1 MVNFVTTSL
10 RALALAGAVTSLTV
24 GHGWAQDTQSA
35 EEIGA
40 IQGQIKNSEARQSEI
55 AAEIEAIR
63 READSL
69 SARLVTIAN
78 GIQVRE
84 RAVIS
89 AEQRIAEL
97 NAEEGQISVDLAAK
111 EDVLSELL
119 AGLQRLESNPPPA
132 LVVEPGD
139 ILGALRGAMLLG
151 TVVPELRQEA
161 TALADQL
168 ERLRTIRTA
177 TEIERR
183 NIRENLDRLTVAQR
197 ELSELQLRK
206 RALMEAAGQRLGAE
220 KSRAESLAAKAKT
233 LQQLALSL
241 AAERERQAME
251 AAQNAEAAEKKRLQ
265 EAALLKPRTPFGDN
279 RGRLDYPSQ
288 GQILRK
294 FGDDD
299 GFGGK
304 TKGIYIATRVGA
316 QVVTPADA
324 HVEFAGPFRSY
335 GELLILDTGDGYH
348 LLLAGLGKISTG
360 TGEFVRA
367 GEPVGLMGAS
377 AAPGTLM
384 GDRVQEN
391 RPVLYIEFRKGGE
404 TLDSSPWWIGGLAQA
419 RG

>member
-1 MVNFVTTSL
+1 MVNFVTFSL
-10 RALALAGAVTSLTV
+10 RALALAGAVTGMTATQTI
-24 GHGWAQDTQSA
+24 AQDAEQS

-40 IQGQIKNSEARQSEI
+40 IQRQIESSEVRQNEI
-55 AAEIEAIR
+55 SGEMEAIA
-63 READSL
+63 RESDAL
-69 SARLVTIAN
+69 STRLVTIAN

-84 RAVIS
+84 RAIIS
-89 AEQRIAEL
+89 AEQRIVEL
-97 NAEEGQISVDLAAK
+97 NAEEGEISVDLAAK

-119 AGLQRLESNPPPA
+119 AGLQRLERNPPPA

-177 TEIERR
+177 TEVERQ
-183 NIRENLDRLTVAQR
+183 NIRDNLARLTTAQQ
-197 ELSELQLRK
+197 ELTELQSRK
-206 RALMEAAGQRLGAE
+206 KTLMEAAGQRLSSE
-220 KSRAESLAAKAKT
+220 KSRAEELASKAKT

-241 AAERERQAME
+241 AAERERQAIE
-251 AAQNAEAAEKKRLQ
+251 SERNAQVAEKKRLQ

-288 GQILRK
+288 GQILRT

-348 LLLAGLGKISTG
+348 LLLAGLGKISIG

-391 RPVLYIEFRKGGE
+391 RPVLYIEIRKGGE
-404 TLDSSPWWIGGLAQA
+404 TVDSSPWWIGGLAQA

>member
-1 MVNFVTTSL
+1 MVNFVATSF
-10 RALALAGAVTSLTV
+10 RALAFAGAVTTV
-24 GHGWAQDTQSA
+24 TAAGVWAQDSENA

-40 IQGQIKNSEARQSEI
+40 IQRQIENSEARQSEI
-55 AAEIEAIR
+55 STEIEAIG
-63 READSL
+63 REAESI
-69 SARLVTIAN
+69 STRLVAIAN

-84 RAVIS
+84 RAIIS
-89 AEQRIAEL
+89 AEQRIGEL
-97 NAEEGQISVDLAAK
+97 NAEEGRISVDLAAK

-119 AGLQRLESNPPPA
+119 AGLQRLEHNPPPA

-139 ILGALRGAMLLG
+139 ILSALRGAMLLG
-151 TVVPELRQEA
+151 TVVPELKQEA

-168 ERLRTIRTA
+168 ERLRSVRTA
-177 TEIERR
+177 TENERR
-183 NIRENLDRLTVAQR
+183 NIRDNLARLSLAQQQ
-197 ELSELQLRK
+197 LTELQARK
-206 RALMEAAGQRLGAE
+206 KLLMEAAGQRLDAE
-220 KSRAESLAAKAKT
+220 KSRVESLAAKAKT
-233 LQQLALSL
+233 LQQLAQSL
-241 AAERERQAME
+241 AEERERQAQE
-251 AAQNAEAAEKKRLQ
+251 AVKNAEVAEKKRLQ

-348 LLLAGLGKISTG
+348 LLLAGLGKISIG

-391 RPVLYIEFRKGGE
+391 RPVLYIEFRKGGD
-404 TLDSSPWWIGGLAQA
+404 TVDSSPWWIGGLAQA

>member
-1 MVNFVTTSL
+1 MVNFVKMSL
-10 RALALAGAVTSLTV
+10 RALALAGAVTGMTATQLL
-24 GHGWAQDTQSA
+24 AQDANQS

-40 IQGQIKNSEARQSEI
+40 IQRQIENSEARQSELSG
-55 AAEIEAIR
+55 EIESIG
-63 READSL
+63 REAESL

-84 RAVIS
+84 RAIIS
-89 AEQRIAEL
+89 AEQRIADL

-119 AGLQRLESNPPPA
+119 AGLQRLERNPPPA

-151 TVVPELRQEA
+151 TIVPELRQEA

-168 ERLRTIRTA
+168 ERLRTVRTA
-177 TEIERR
+177 TEMERR
-183 NIRENLDRLTVAQR
+183 NIRDNLDRLTAAQQ
-197 ELSELQLRK
+197 ELTELQSRK
-206 RALMEAAGQRLGAE
+206 KALMEAAGQRLSAE
-220 KSRAESLAAKAKT
+220 KSRADGLAAKAKT

-241 AAERERQAME
+241 AAERERQAKE
-251 AAQNAEAAEKKRLQ
+251 AVENAQAAERKRLQ

-294 FGDDD
+294 FGDED

-348 LLLAGLGKISTG
+348 LLLAGMGKISTG

-367 GEPVGLMGAS
+367 GEPVGLMGAT

-404 TLDSSPWWIGGLAQA
+404 TVDSSPWWIGGLAQA

>member
-1 MVNFVTTSL
+1 MVKFVTSSL
-10 RALALAGAVTSLTV
+10 RALALAGAVTGMSATQNL
-24 GHGWAQDTQSA
+24 AQDADQS

-40 IQGQIKNSEARQSEI
+40 IQRQIENSEARQSEI
-55 AAEIEAIR
+55 ASEIEAIG
-63 READSL
+63 REAESL
-69 SARLVTIAN
+69 SDRLVTIAN

-84 RAVIS
+84 RAIIS

-97 NAEEGQISVDLAAK
+97 NAEEGRISVDLAAK

-119 AGLQRLESNPPPA
+119 AGLQRLERNPPPA

-168 ERLRTIRTA
+168 ERLRSIRNA
-177 TEIERR
+177 TEIERQ
-183 NIRENLDRLTVAQR
+183 NIRDNLARLTAAQR
-197 ELSELQLRK
+197 ELSTLQSRK
-206 RALMEAAGQRLGAE
+206 KALMEAAGQRLDAE
-220 KSRAESLAAKAKT
+220 KSRAESLAAKART
-233 LQQLALSL
+233 LQQLAQSL
-241 AAERERQAME
+241 AAERERQAQE
-251 AAQNAEAAEKKRLQ
+251 AEAIEKKRLQ

-294 FGDDD
+294 FGDED

-304 TKGIYIATRVGA
+304 TKGIYIATREGA

-335 GELLILDTGDGYH
+335 GELLILDAGDGYH
-348 LLLAGLGKISTG
+348 LLLAGLGKVSIG

-367 GEPVGLMGAS
+367 GEPVGLMGAA

-384 GDRVQEN
+384 GDRVQES

-404 TLDSSPWWIGGLAQA
+404 TVDSSPWWIGGLAQA

>member
-1 MVNFVTTSL
+1 MVNFVTKSL
-10 RALALAGAVTSLTV
+10 CALALAGAVTSVTATYVL
-24 GHGWAQDTQSA
+24 AEDAENA

-40 IQGQIKNSEARQSEI
+40 IQRQIESSEVRQSEI
-55 AAEIEAIR
+55 SGEIEAIG
-63 READSL
+63 REAESI
-69 SARLVTIAN
+69 STRQVAIAN

-84 RAVIS
+84 RAIIA

-97 NAEEGQISVDLAAK
+97 TAEEGQISVDLAAR

-119 AGLQRLESNPPPA
+119 AGLQRLEHNPPPA

-139 ILGALRGAMLLG
+139 ILNALRGAMLLG
-151 TVVPELRQEA
+151 TVVPELKDEA

-168 ERLRTIRTA
+168 ERLHTVRTA
-177 TEIERR
+177 TEVEHR
-183 NIRENLDRLTVAQR
+183 NIRDNIARLTLAQQ
-197 ELSELQLRK
+197 ELTELQTRK
-206 RALMEAAGQRLGAE
+206 RSLMEAAGQRLDAE
-220 KSRAESLAAKAKT
+220 KTRAGNLAAKAKT
-233 LQQLALSL
+233 LQQLAESL
-241 AAERERQAME
+241 AAERERQAND
-251 AAQNAEAAEKKRLQ
+251 AVAAEKKRLQ
-265 EAALLKPRTPFGDN
+265 EAALLKPRTPFGDS

-348 LLLAGLGKISTG
+348 LLLAGLGKISIG

-391 RPVLYIEFRKGGE
+391 RPVLYIEFRKGGD
-404 TLDSSPWWIGGLAQA
+404 TVDSSPWWIGGLAQA

>member
-10 RALALAGAVTSLTV
+10 RAMALAGAVTTMTATCALAEDPANT
-24 GHGWAQDTQSA
+24 

-40 IQGQIKNSEARQSEI
+40 IQRQIENSQSRQTEI
-55 AAEIEAIR
+55 AGEIEEIG
-63 READSL
+63 REAESI
-69 SARLVTIAN
+69 SARLVAIAN

-84 RAVIS
+84 RAIIS

-97 NAEEGQISVDLAAK
+97 NAEEGKISVDLAAK

-119 AGLQRLESNPPPA
+119 AGLQRLEHNPPPA

-139 ILGALRGAMLLG
+139 ILSALRGAMLLG
-151 TVVPELRQEA
+151 TVVPELKQEA

-168 ERLRTIRTA
+168 ERLRSVRTA
-177 TEIERR
+177 TEVERR
-183 NIRENLDRLTVAQR
+183 NIRDNLARLTLAQQ
-197 ELSELQLRK
+197 ELTGLQSRK
-206 RALMEAAGQRLGAE
+206 KVLMEAAGQRLDAE
-220 KSRAESLAAKAKT
+220 KARAQNLAAKAKT
-233 LQQLALSL
+233 LQQLAQSL
-241 AAERERQAME
+241 AAEREREAKE
-251 AAQNAEAAEKKRLQ
+251 AAQQAEDAEKKRLQ

-294 FGDDD
+294 FGDQD

-304 TKGIYIATRVGA
+304 TKGIYIATRTGA
-316 QVVTPADA
+316 QVVAPADA

-335 GELLILDTGDGYH
+335 GELLILDAGDGYH
-348 LLLAGLGKISTG
+348 LLLAGLGKISIG

-377 AAPGTLM
+377 AAPGTLV

-391 RPVLYIEFRKGGE
+391 RPVLYIEFRKGGD
-404 TLDSSPWWIGGLAQA
+404 TVDSSPWWIGGLAQA